1 MAKEKNKNQ
10 STYNVRDLVNK
21 YQENC
26 DRISEIA
33 ETCERENRGRNEAEE
48 TEFTSITRE
57 NQLLQMKMQ
66 ALKMPSAGVPA
77 DPNERLRELL
87 LVQKR
92 EVSIV
97 LTRDLMTTSGL
108 EDTGIIPVSQEEMLK
123 PLRAGLIYDKVGIKI
138 MTGLTGGKLRWPRHG
153 KAVAQWAGEGERLVD
168 SKVDFTKLDV
178 KPHRLGLAIPVTKEE
193 LESSEGIVES
203 VVREEMPAAVADA
216 INEAMFTT
224 IGTYTDTADGNKTK
238 NKAVV
243 GPFVKAAT
251 KAIQFAGSLPTRKEL
266 LKMKATVTK
275 TGIKLIAPC
284 WVMTED
290 MKCELEDTKVDA
302 GSGRFLIESGML
314 LGHPVFTTPE
324 IGEGNIGFGDWSYQ
338 AAGFFGPMN
347 LAVDPYTLL
356 RQNAT
361 DFVLNSHFATETL
374 YEEAFVL
381 GKVKATT
388 ESTGK

>member
-1 MAKEKNKNQ
+1 MAKEKNKQ
-10 STYNVRDLVNK
+10 STYNVRELVNK

-33 ETCERENRGRNEAEE
+33 EICERENRGRNEAEE
-48 TEFTSITRE
+48 VEFTSITRE

-178 KPHRLGLAIPVTKEE
+178 KPYRLGLAIPVTKEE
-193 LESSEGIVES
+193 LESSEGVVEN
-203 VVREEMPAAVADA
+203 VVREEMPAAVVDV
-216 INEAMFTT
+216 INEALFTT
-224 IGTYTDTADGNKTK
+224 EGTYTDAADSNKVK
-238 NKAVV
+238 DKKVV
-243 GPFVKAAT
+243 GPFVAAAKKAV
-251 KAIQFAGSLPTRKEL
+251 QFAGALPTRKEL
-266 LKMKATVTK
+266 IKLKSTVSR
-275 TGIKLIAPC
+275 TGIKLEAPC
-284 WVMTED
+284 WVMTDD
-290 MKCELEDTKVDA
+290 MKCELEDVKVDA
-302 GSGRFLIESGML
+302 GSGRFLIENGML
-314 LGHPVFTTPE
+314 LGCPVFTTSA

-338 AAGFFGPMN
+338 PAGFFGPMN

-361 DFVLNSHFATETL
+361 DFVLNAHFATATL
-374 YEEAFVL
+374 YEDAFVL
-381 GKVKATT
+381 GKVKASA
-388 ESTGK
+388 EASK